1 LAAEFGQ
8 NSSLMTDAAQQ
19 GKIPAQ
25 GKITMSESAWL
36 ARQREKQQ
44 RKDYAVALRELDF
57 EVQRKLRELDF
68 EVQRN
73 FAQLEL
79 DREYP
84 IEKIQPKRD
93 SFFEEQSLPG
103 NHLVGSGLKDFDEM
117 LNQFPSRPQFRSSFR
132 SSFPPIAEEFKDSHL
147 HEKPSCARPP
157 LSDPRNRNWS
167 EEEFTDFFKA
177 EEEKESKR
185 KSHLRRIREVANM
198 SASQSA
204 RAFKGSSFSSFK
216 QSIMNFF
223 VE

>member
-1 LAAEFGQ
+1 LEEGYIPPGEDGELASLAANFDAVSLTSLVTIRYFPGTMPGSFGGGG
-8 NSSLMTDAAQQ
+8 AAH
-19 GKIPAQ
+19 
-25 GKITMSESAWL
+25 S
-36 ARQREKQQ
+36 
-44 RKDYAVALRELDF
+44 
-57 EVQRKLRELDF
+57 
-68 EVQRN
+68 
-73 FAQLEL
+73 
-79 DREYP
+79 
-84 IEKIQPKRD
+84 
-93 SFFEEQSLPG
+93 
-103 NHLVGSGLKDFDEM
+103 
-117 LNQFPSRPQFRSSFR
+117 
-132 SSFPPIAEEFKDSHL
+132 EEFKDSHL

-198 SASQSA
+198 SASQSG